1 MPHQSQ
7 ARALLS
13 AMIGDDIHNLPPRFV
28 AKLEAILARHG
39 QYEDRHGQGFRL
51 SVVPVVA
58 DGSTVP
64 DDDATSTAMRRSAL
78 AHVYRK
84 LNALCATLETLHAA
98 HLDQVDGL
106 AEELP
111 GEHIVEGL
119 VVASRDL
126 AESAREMLDR
136 TEW

>member
-1 MPHQSQ
+1 MPHLSQ

-13 AMIGDDIHNLPPRFV
+13 AMIGEDIHNLPPRFV
-28 AKLEAILARHG
+28 AKLEAILARYAHEQG
-39 QYEDRHGQGFRL
+39 QHRRDIRL
-51 SVVPVVA
+51 SVVPITA
-58 DGSTVP
+58 DGSAVLENE
-64 DDDATSTAMRRSAL
+64 ATSTAMRRSGL

-84 LNALCATLETLHAA
+84 LNSLCAALEALHAA

-106 AEELP
+106 EEELP

-119 VVASRDL
+119 VVASRNL
-126 AESAREMLDR
+126 AESTREVLDR

>member
-1 MPHQSQ
+1 MSHSSR
-7 ARALLS
+7 ARSLLS
-13 AMIGDDIHNLPPRFV
+13 AMIGEDIHNLPPLFV
-28 AKLEAILARHG
+28 AKLEAILARHDNEEG
-39 QYEDRHGQGFRL
+39 RHRRGIRL
-51 SVVPVVA
+51 SAVPMAA
-58 DGSTVP
+58 DGSAVL
-64 DDDATSTAMRRSAL
+64 DDEATSMAMRRSGL

-84 LNALCATLETLHAA
+84 LNALCATLEALHAA

-106 AEELP
+106 PEELP

-126 AESAREMLDR
+126 AESAREVLER

>member
-1 MPHQSQ
+1 MPHLSQ

-13 AMIGDDIHNLPPRFV
+13 AMIGEDIHNLPPRFV
-28 AKLEAILARHG
+28 AKLEAILARYAHEQG
-39 QYEDRHGQGFRL
+39 QHRRDIRL
-51 SVVPVVA
+51 SVVPITA
-58 DGSTVP
+58 DGSAVLENE
-64 DDDATSTAMRRSAL
+64 ATSTAMRRSGL

-126 AESAREMLDR
+126 AESAREVLDR

>member
-1 MPHQSQ
+1 
-7 ARALLS
+7 
-13 AMIGDDIHNLPPRFV
+13 MIGDDIHTLPPRFIV
-28 AKLEAILARHG
+28 KLEAILARYAHE
-39 QYEDRHGQGFRL
+39 QARHRRDIRL
-51 SVVPVVA
+51 SVVPTSA
-58 DGSTVP
+58 DGSAVL
-64 DDDATSTAMRRSAL
+64 DDEATSIAMRRSGL

-84 LNALCATLETLHAA
+84 LTALCATLETLHAA
-98 HLDQVDGL
+98 HLDQLDGL

-126 AESAREMLDR
+126 AESAREVLDR

>member
-1 MPHQSQ
+1 MPHQSH

-13 AMIGDDIHNLPPRFV
+13 AMIGEDIHNLPPRFL
-28 AKLEAILARHG
+28 ARLEVILARYAHEQG
-39 QYEDRHGQGFRL
+39 QHRRAIRL
-51 SVVPVVA
+51 SVVPMKA
-58 DGSTVP
+58 DGSAVL
-64 DDDATSTAMRRSAL
+64 DDEATSIAMRRSGL

-84 LNALCATLETLHAA
+84 LTALCATLETLHAA
-98 HLDQVDGL
+98 HLDQLDGL
-106 AEELP
+106 SEELP

-126 AESAREMLDR
+126 AESAREVLDR